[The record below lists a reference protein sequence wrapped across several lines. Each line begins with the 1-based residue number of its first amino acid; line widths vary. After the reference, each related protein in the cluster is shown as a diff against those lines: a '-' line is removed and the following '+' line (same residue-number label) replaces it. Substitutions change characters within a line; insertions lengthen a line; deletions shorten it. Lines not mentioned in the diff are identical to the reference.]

1 MALFPKS
8 VNVYFGSTMAYG
20 FVRKTR
26 HVYHTQPMFM
36 TTKVALIAAGTVM
49 APAIWPG
56 YVVYDLNILEMKLS
70 GTNIEDYNMVN
81 LMDLLID

>member
-1 MALFPKS
+1 
-8 VNVYFGSTMAYG
+8 MAYG

-26 HVYHTQPMFM
+26 HVYNTQPMFM

-56 YVVYDLNILEMKLS
+56 YVVYDLNLFEMNARE
-70 GTNIEDYNMVN
+70 TTREDYNMVN